1 MLRSFTSFRKLARRA
16 HLRQNPS
23 MIEPVTSRPL
33 TYHDYYS
40 LPEHGPR
47 YQLIEGELHMAP
59 APNRFHQTVSR
70 NLEGILLSYLKT
82 NKIGILYDAPF
93 DVQMT
98 DLNVYQPDILV
109 LKNSRRSLLTKQG
122 LRGAPDFVVEILSPA
137 TSELDLGVKRE
148 IYARCGVEELWII
161 EPDARQISVYRLQEN
176 RETPAATHSENAR
189 FHSTLFP
196 GLEFIASEI
205 FAED

>member
-1 MLRSFTSFRKLARRA
+1 
-16 HLRQNPS
+16 
-23 MIEPVTSRPL
+23 MIELVKSRPF
-33 TYHDYYS
+33 THHDYYS

-70 NLEGILLSYLKT
+70 NIEGILLLYLKT
-82 NKIGILYDAPF
+82 HPIGILYDAPF
-93 DVQMT
+93 DVQLT
-98 DLNVYQPDILV
+98 DLNVFQPDILF
-109 LKNSRRSLLTKQG
+109 LKNEHRSLLTKQG

-148 IYARCGVEELWII
+148 IYARTGVEELWII
-161 EPDARQISVYRLQEN
+161 EPDAKRIAVYRLQEN
-176 RETPAATHSENAR
+176 RETPVLTHSDTSR
-189 FHSTLFP
+189 FTSRLFP
-196 GLEFIASEI
+196 GLEFDAAEI